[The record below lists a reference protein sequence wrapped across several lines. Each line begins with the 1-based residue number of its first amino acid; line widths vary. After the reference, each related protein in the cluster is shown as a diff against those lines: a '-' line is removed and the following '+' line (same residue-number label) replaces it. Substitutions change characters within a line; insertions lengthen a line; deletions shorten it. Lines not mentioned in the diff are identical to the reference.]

1 MQVTEGE
8 ETRTADRRA
17 LWHAVAV
24 AAAVLAWWLLR
35 NHEPAQRA
43 VGAVFPFAVVLYVS
57 EALPLAVTALLSV
70 VLLVLLGGATPDS
83 AFAAFGDKV
92 ILLFIGSFI
101 LAKGMERTGL
111 DIRLSYLILRAPA
124 FSRTA
129 GRLLLTLGSLACAFS
144 FFVSNTAVAAMM
156 MPIAVSLIHRFHLK
170 RGDAFATALPLMLAW
185 GASASVG
192 VMIATPPNLIA
203 VSLIRERLN
212 TDISFVQWSLFAMP
226 ISVLMILATWIV
238 IQLLFG
244 GRPPH
249 TQEAVTLAQKELRAL
264 GPLSQGERN
273 VLIAF
278 LLTLL
283 LWIAPDVAS
292 ALLGSEHVLAA
303 WLKER
308 MHASVAALIGA
319 CALFV
324 LPCHN
329 SEGSRAL
336 TWRDAAGIDW
346 GTILL
351 FGGGIALGKA
361 MFDSGFAQLMGGRIV
376 DTVGVSTLWGAVALC
391 AALAA
396 LLSELSSNTASAT
409 TMVPLAIGIAESLG
423 VNPVPPALAAALGSS
438 LGFMLPISTP
448 PNAIAYGTGMVR
460 VKDMAKAG
468 VLLDIAGFLAILL
481 ALRLMLPLLGMA

>member
-1 MQVTEGE
+1 MQVTERE

-17 LWHAVAV
+17 LWYAVAV
-24 AAAVLAWWLLR
+24 AAAVLSWWLLR

-111 DIRLSYLILRAPA
+111 DIRLSYLILRTPA

-129 GRLLLTLGSLACAFS
+129 GRLLLTLGSLACVFS

-156 MPIAVSLIHRFHLK
+156 MPIAVSLIRRFHLK
-170 RGDAFATALPLMLAW
+170 RGAAFATALPLMLAW
-185 GASASVG
+185 GASVSVG

-203 VSLIRERLN
+203 VSLIRERLK

-238 IQLLFG
+238 IRLLFG
-244 GRPPH
+244 RRPPH

-283 LWIAPDVAS
+283 LWVAPDVAT
-292 ALLGSEHVLAA
+292 ALLGSEHALAA

-319 CALFV
+319 CALFL
-324 LPCHN
+324 LPCRDG
-329 SEGSRAL
+329 EGSRAL

-346 GTILL
+346 GTVLL

-361 MFDSGFAQLMGGRIV
+361 MFDSGFAELMGARIV
-376 DTVGVSTLWGAVALC
+376 DIVGVSTLWGAVALC

>member
-1 MQVTEGE
+1 MEPIESE
-8 ETRTADRRA
+8 ETRGGDRRIA
-17 LWHAVAV
+17 WYVAAV
-24 AAAVLAWWLLR
+24 AAAALTWWLMR
-35 NHEPAQRA
+35 DHESAQRA

-57 EALPLAVTALLSV
+57 EALPLAITALLSV
-70 VLLVLLGGATPDS
+70 VLLILLGGATLDS

-111 DIRLSYLILRAPA
+111 DIRLSYLILRVPV
-124 FSRTA
+124 FSRTPS
-129 GRLLLTLGSLACAFS
+129 RLLLTLGSLACVFS

-156 MPIAVSLIHRFHLK
+156 MPIAISLVRRFHLR
-170 RGDAFATALPLMLAW
+170 RGDSFATGLPLMLAW
-185 GASASVG
+185 GASVSVG

-203 VSLIRERLN
+203 VSLLRERLD

-226 ISVLMILATWIV
+226 VSVLMIFATWFV
-238 IQLLFG
+238 IRMLFG
-244 GRPPH
+244 RNAPTTG
-249 TQEAVTLAQKELRAL
+249 EAVSLAHKGLREL

-273 VLIAF
+273 TLIAF
-278 LLTLL
+278 FATLL
-283 LWIAPDVAS
+283 LWIAPDLS
-292 ALLGSEHVLAA
+292 TALLGGDHAVAV

-319 CALFV
+319 GMLFL
-324 LPCHN
+324 LPCRGK
-329 SEGSRAL
+329 EESRAL

-361 MFDSGFAQLMGGRIV
+361 MFDTGFAELMGGRIV
-376 DTVGVSTLWGAVALC
+376 DLIGISTLWGAVALC
-391 AALAA
+391 TLLAA

-409 TMVPLAIGIAESLG
+409 AMVPLAIGIAESLG

-460 VKDMAKAG
+460 VRDMAKAG
-468 VLLDIAGFLAILL
+468 VLLDLAGFAAILI

>member
-1 MQVTEGE
+1 MRE
-8 ETRTADRRA
+8 
-17 LWHAVAV
+17 
-24 AAAVLAWWLLR
+24 
-35 NHEPAQRA
+35 HEPAQRA
-43 VGAVFPFAVVLYVS
+43 VGTVFPFAVVLYVS
-57 EALPLAVTALLSV
+57 EALPLAITALLSV
-70 VLLVLLGGATPDS
+70 VLLILLGGATPDS

-111 DIRLSYLILRAPA
+111 DIRLSYLILRVPA
-124 FSRTA
+124 FSRTPS
-129 GRLLLTLGSLACAFS
+129 RLLLTLGTLACGLS

-156 MPIAVSLIHRFHLK
+156 MPIAMSLIRRFHLR
-170 RGDAFATALPLMLAW
+170 RGDPFATGLPLMLAW
-185 GASASVG
+185 GASVSVG

-203 VSLIRERLN
+203 VSLLRERLN

-226 ISVLMILATWIV
+226 VSVLMIVATWIV
-238 IQLLFG
+238 IRVLFG
-244 GRPPH
+244 NNPPAPG
-249 TQEAVTLAQKELRAL
+249 EAVILAKHELRTL
-264 GPLSQGERN
+264 GRLSQGERN
-273 VLIAF
+273 VLVAF
-278 LLTLL
+278 FITLI
-283 LWIAPDVAS
+283 LWVAPDLFIAILGEQHAVAQ
-292 ALLGSEHVLAA
+292 

-319 CALFV
+319 GLLFL
-324 LPCHN
+324 LPC
-329 SEGSRAL
+329 SEGEGRRAL
-336 TWRDAAGIDW
+336 TWREAAGIDW

-361 MFDSGFAQLMGGRIV
+361 MFDSGFAELVGGQIV
-376 DTVGVSTLWGAVALC
+376 DLAGVSTLWGSVALC
-391 AALAA
+391 ALLAA

-448 PNAIAYGTGMVR
+448 PNAIAYSTGMVR

-468 VLLDIAGFLAILL
+468 VLLDLAGFAAILL
-481 ALRLMLPLLGMA
+481 ALRVMLPLLGMA

>member
-1 MQVTEGE
+1 MQVIEGE
-8 ETRTADRRA
+8 ETRAADQRP
-17 LWHAVAV
+17 LWYAAAV
-24 AAAVLAWWLLR
+24 AAAALSWWLLR
-35 NHEPAQRA
+35 DHEPAQRA
-43 VGAVFPFAVVLYVS
+43 VGTVFPFAVVLYVS

-70 VLLVLLGGATPDS
+70 VLLILLGGATPDS

-92 ILLFIGSFI
+92 VLLFIGSFI

-124 FSRTA
+124 FSRTS
-129 GRLLLTLGSLACAFS
+129 GRLLLTLGSLSCVFS
-144 FFVSNTAVAAMM
+144 FFVSNTAVTAMM
-156 MPIAVSLIHRFHLK
+156 MPIAISLIRRFHLQK
-170 RGDAFATALPLMLAW
+170 GEAFATALPLMLAW
-185 GASASVG
+185 GASVSVG

-226 ISVLMILATWIV
+226 VSVLMILATWAV
-238 IQLLFG
+238 IRSLFG
-244 GRPPH
+244 RRPPQ
-249 TQEAVTLAQKELRAL
+249 TDQAVALAHKELRAL

-273 VLIAF
+273 VMIAF
-278 LLTLL
+278 FCTLA
-283 LWIAPDVAS
+283 LWIAPDLVS
-292 ALLGSEHVLAA
+292 ALLGAEHALAA
-303 WLKER
+303 WLRER

-319 CALFV
+319 SALFL
-324 LPCHN
+324 LPCREG
-329 SEGSRAL
+329 EGSRAL
-336 TWRDAAGIDW
+336 TWRDAATIDW

-361 MFDSGFAQLMGGRIV
+361 MFDSGFAELMGGRIV
-376 DTVGVSTLWGAVALC
+376 DMVGVTTLWGAVALC

-409 TMVPLAIGIAESLG
+409 TMVPLAIGIAESLS

-468 VLLDIAGFLAILL
+468 VLLDIAGFFAILL